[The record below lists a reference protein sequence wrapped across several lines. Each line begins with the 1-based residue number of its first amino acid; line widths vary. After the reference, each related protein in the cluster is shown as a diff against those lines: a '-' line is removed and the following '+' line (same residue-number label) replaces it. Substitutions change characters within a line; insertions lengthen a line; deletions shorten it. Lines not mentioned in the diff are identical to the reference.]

1 MLLSELLTDFIYNEG
16 SDAAD
21 QAKQMG
27 LVYKGFGRWADAK
40 TDKITH
46 TTQDDKLVPYD
57 PAQTKMG
64 LDDPSVEKE
73 PGRVTGKDP
82 EAQARMKD
90 KSPRHG
96 APSERETREKRF
108 ARRGQTKTAV
118 KDIADQIHDHDWTYD
133 KSDDHSAW
141 SKGEREENKLMDTI
155 AKSGFTYSQTKQIF
169 RNAGGKR
176 LKHGGSVA
184 GETFK
189 TSDWRDVLRRRIQIT
204 KDVKRGQ
211 KGAEPIPQPPTKW
224 DAEKY
229 DSGFRLP
236 DKEDRIPAHAPGH
249 ASDVAQLAY
258 AVTGD
263 VKLANASRKLSP
275 EARADLERWLD
286 DDTQEEMPDFKQMAK
301 DDPRDPDPE
310 RKFDVKYA
318 KRRSGKI
325 TQQSFKSAE
334 DAKDFLSKQQRD
346 GMKGIISVGGKPVA
360 KSGRGTKVDDI
371 ESDIWTG
378 APDEDPPSKASPRPG
393 GYSGSPEDY
402 GLGNPDKGIPADAD
416 VRSKER
422 WKERQKKRKGQK

>member
-1 MLLSELLTDFIYNEG
+1 MLLSELLSDFIFKEG
-16 SDAAD
+16 SPAAD

-27 LVYKGFGRWADAK
+27 LVYKGFGRWADARTDKVTHK
-40 TDKITH
+40 TDGGRLTKI
-46 TTQDDKLVPYD
+46 D

-73 PGRVTGKDP
+73 PGQPIPVIYTKTDKAPYGRGPYGADPRAATPGQPEWQPLLSKDP

-90 KSPRHG
+90 KTPRHG

-108 ARRGQTKTAV
+108 ARRKQIG
-118 KDIADQIHDHDWTYD
+118 KDAKNIADQIHDHDWTYD

-169 RNAGGKR
+169 RNAGGKST
-176 LKHGGSVA
+176 KHGTSVA
-184 GETFK
+184 GETFTTNMYK
-189 TSDWRDVLRRRIQIT
+189 DVMRRRIQIT

-378 APDEDPPSKASPRPG
+378 
-393 GYSGSPEDY
+393 
-402 GLGNPDKGIPADAD
+402 DA
-416 VRSKER
+416 E
-422 WKERQKKRKGQK
+422 